1 MEGFK
6 TSTKMQ
12 CFKEGGAVKYKSRH
26 SEKGEMDADIKQDK
40 AVVKKAFKMHDAQE
54 HKGEHTNLSKLKK
67 GGRAKKECGTVKKYK
82 TGGTVENAYAAKKSA
97 KDFKDIANAK
107 RQKPSM
113 LANGKSV
120 KKYQAGES
128 VQSDPNDI
136 GGDML
141 RKIGKVPMVGKPLQR
156 GATVLRDNVMGNPEQ
171 NRVARAQMQEMARK
185 KAMAAAAAQ
194 GQSAPGIADAVQQ
207 AAPPAPVDQMAA
219 PAPMK
224 KGGKAKKMNT
234 GGNTGPVSPVSQE
247 IIEGKRPVQE
257 TPGKMTPDE
266 RRASIAKAFGAGA
279 KKMRTGGTCS

>member
-1 MEGFK
+1 M
-6 TSTKMQ
+6 
-12 CFKEGGAVKYKSRH
+12 
-26 SEKGEMDADIKQDK
+26 
-40 AVVKKAFKMHDAQE
+40 
-54 HKGEHTNLSKLKK
+54 
-67 GGRAKKECGTVKKYK
+67 
-82 TGGTVENAYAAKKSA
+82 VENAYAAKKSA

-120 KKYQAGES
+120 KKYAEGEA

-171 NRVARAQMQEMARK
+171 NRIARAQMQEIARK

-207 AAPPAPVDQMAA
+207 AAPAAPMDQMGA

-234 GGNTGPVSPVSQE
+234 GGSTGPVSPVTQE

-266 RRASIAKAFGAGA
+266 RRASIAKAFGAGT